1 MIRFRFP
8 LGCRAAAL
16 LLLLPL
22 LPLSCGAPASGQ
34 RRFELE
40 KAYGQGRSVSFAVRV
55 SRLKITTA
63 EQVSLEL
70 ESRAQEAWRVDFP
83 EIPDALGQFQ
93 VSAREAERRH
103 LGRDGTLTVTRAYTL
118 EPSLPGSYQ
127 IPPLTLSFGE
137 AGEEFPFS
145 LSSEPITVEVS
156 SMLPPTLG
164 EQDLEPIAGPVGLPS
179 HRWLWIGG
187 GAAVA
192 LALAAGTVLLL
203 RRRSRDVA
211 ARKPLDSSEAA
222 LAELEELL
230 ARSLAEQGRFR
241 EFYQALS
248 DLARRYVEHRYA
260 IHAPERTT
268 EEFLREAQDS
278 PALSGHSELLRS
290 FLLHCDLVKFA
301 RLEPRAAEVAAA
313 VEACRSF
320 ITRTAA
326 AEPRADP

>member
-1 MIRFRFP
+1 
-8 LGCRAAAL
+8 

-22 LPLSCGAPASGQ
+22 LPLACGVPAPGQ

-70 ESRAQEAWRVDFP
+70 ESRARESWRVDFP
-83 EIPDALGQFQ
+83 EIADALGQFR

-103 LGRDGTLTVTRAYTL
+103 LGRHGTLTVTRAYTL
-118 EPSLPGSYQ
+118 EPSLPGSYL

-145 LSSEPITVEVS
+145 LTSEPITVEVS

-179 HRWLWIGG
+179 RRWLWIGG

-192 LALAAGTVLLL
+192 LALAAGAVLLL
-203 RRRSRDVA
+203 RRRSRNLA
-211 ARKPLDSSEAA
+211 IRKPLGSGEAA

-230 ARSLAEQGRFR
+230 ARGLAEQGQFR

-248 DLARRYVEHRYA
+248 DLARRYVERRYA
-260 IHAPERTT
+260 IRAPERTT

-301 RLEPRAAEVAAA
+301 RLEPHAGEVTAA

-320 ITRTAA
+320 ITRTAG
-326 AEPRADP
+326 AEVRAEL